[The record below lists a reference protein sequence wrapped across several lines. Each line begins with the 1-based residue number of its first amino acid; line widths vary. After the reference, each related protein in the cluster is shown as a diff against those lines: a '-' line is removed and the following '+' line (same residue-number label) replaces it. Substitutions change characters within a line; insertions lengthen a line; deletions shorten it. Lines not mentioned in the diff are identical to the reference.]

1 MSVKANGQYT
11 TVVFESIEEQW
22 IFDVL
27 GMMHPKKGDT
37 VSFLTPHFFC
47 EETNSVYNVARP
59 NLQLSRKMFDFI
71 TRENGYV
78 SVPFHAGLA
87 LSSLYYGARDL
98 LSPERCN
105 ENMLTKVSCPG
116 VGVVITDT
124 TNERFL
130 LSIKD
135 QQHPN
140 EKCRGRL
147 SLISGGVESCEG
159 PAQAVCRELY
169 EEASSTR
176 IATLIA
182 SRLVAMPHVVL
193 PSVQWD
199 GEYGLFYY
207 SAVIENDVFD
217 LLHELWERGL
227 TLNEGVP
234 AVLTREELIREIH
247 REWEHSGISFVAS
260 HHKILEK
267 FIPSRMLDLFV

>member
-1 MSVKANGQYT
+1 MKADGQYT
-11 TVVFESIEEQW
+11 IVTFESIEERW

-27 GMMHPKKGDT
+27 GMRYPKHGDT
-37 VSFLTPHFFC
+37 VSFLTPPFFH

-59 NLQLSRKMFDFI
+59 NLQVPRKMFDFI

-87 LSSLYYGARDL
+87 LSSLYCGARGL
-98 LSPERCN
+98 RSPERCS
-105 ENMLTKVSCPG
+105 ENMLTKVSCSG
-116 VGVVITDT
+116 VGVVITDWRS
-124 TNERFL
+124 ERFL
-130 LSIKD
+130 LSVKD

-140 EKCRGRL
+140 EKCRGRF
-147 SLISGGVESCEG
+147 SLISGGIESCEG

-169 EEASSTR
+169 EEVSSTR

-182 SRLVAMPHVVL
+182 SHLVAKPHVVL

-207 SAVIENDVFD
+207 SAAIENDDVFD
-217 LLHELWERGL
+217 LLHELWECDL

-234 AVLTREELIREIH
+234 AVLTREELVEEIH
-247 REWEHSGISFVAS
+247 REREHSGIAFVAS

-267 FIPSRMLDLFV
+267 FIPIRMLDLFV